1 MPVTAFSRSHFG
13 CTTTHGVSD
22 VGKGHMAIQ
31 DLINWLLPRDD
42 KFFTM
47 LEQHAEILGDAAT
60 VMASF
65 PEDEAGAQ
73 AALDRIHNLEH
84 RGDDLVRS
92 VTLALDETFVTP
104 IDREDIHN
112 LATSLDNVLDYM
124 YAAAQAFVAYK
135 VHSFTPAM
143 RELIQICAEAVR
155 VLKDAIPLIRKR
167 KLERLA
173 PARLQIVAL
182 EKRGDGVYH
191 TEMADLFRNPDVKA
205 KELLRQQAVLDSL
218 EAALD
223 SCQDAADVLENV
235 SIKHA

>member
-1 MPVTAFSRSHFG
+1 MPLQS
-13 CTTTHGVSD
+13 
-22 VGKGHMAIQ
+22 
-31 DLINWLLPRDD
+31 LINWLVLRDD

-47 LEQHAEILGDAAT
+47 LEQHADILGEAAQA
-60 VMASF
+60 MAQF
-65 PEDEAGAQ
+65 PEDESGAQ
-73 AALDRIHNLEH
+73 GALDRIHSLEH
-84 RGDDLVRS
+84 RGDDLVRA

-112 LATSLDNVLDYM
+112 LATSLDNVLDYL

-135 VHSFTPAM
+135 VHQFTPAM
-143 RELIQICAEAVR
+143 RELIQICAEAVT
-155 VLKDAIPLIRKR
+155 VLKDAIPLIRKHR
-167 KLERLA
+167 LERLA

-191 TEMADLFRNPDVKA
+191 TELASLFKNPAVEA